1 MRIAKVFNNS
11 VVLGVDE
18 RGREVV
24 LLGRGI
30 GFQAAPGQPV
40 RTEAIEKRFVPGGP
54 TSVERLAGYLEDIPA
69 EDIDLT
75 EEILLLARE
84 QFGSQFS
91 EHALLP
97 LADHI
102 SFALR
107 REREGMHFEYPL
119 QWEVKHLYP
128 NEVAFAERALALIE
142 ERRGVRLP
150 PLEAVPLALHFVN
163 AQFGAGDMS
172 SAFQATKALTA
183 AVQTVGE
190 EFGTPI
196 EEDSVDF
203 SRFITHVRYLILRR
217 MRDTHPPRMDETIS
231 SALRTARPVAWRA
244 AERIAD
250 ILEEQFGWTVGAD
263 ERLYLA
269 LHVARL
275 TARQQEDHPV

>member
-40 RTEAIEKRFVPGGP
+40 RTEAIEKRFVPGGS
-54 TSVERLAGYLEDIPA
+54 TTVDRVAAYLDDIPVD
-69 EDIDLT
+69 DIELT
-75 EEILLLARE
+75 EEILAMARAE
-84 QFGSQFS
+84 FGAGVS

-107 REREGMHFEYPL
+107 RQREQMQQLEYPL
-119 QWEVKHLYP
+119 EWEVKHLYP
-128 NEVAFAERALALIE
+128 REVAFASRVLDVVEA
-142 ERRGVRLP
+142 RRGVRLP
-150 PLEAVPLALHFVN
+150 PLEAIPIALHFVN
-163 AQFGAGDMS
+163 AQLGAGDLS
-172 SAFQATKALTA
+172 STFQATKALTA
-183 AVQTVGE
+183 AVQTVADEVG
-190 EFGTPI
+190 FAL
-196 EEDSVDF
+196 EEDSIDF
-203 SRFITHVRYLILRR
+203 ARFITHVRYLILRR
-217 MRDTHPPRMDETIS
+217 IRNADPPRMDAS
-231 SALRTARPVAWRA
+231 VSLALRTANPGAWA
-244 AERIAD
+244 ASERIAD
-250 ILEEQFGWTVGAD
+250 ILAEQFGWTVGVD

-275 TARQQEDHPV
+275 TAKDEFPV